1 MRENGKLMLASV
13 GVLALVVALAGT
25 VWLVVGG
32 ARAAADLR
40 RGSEAPRDLRRPA
53 LLTLAGAI
61 GAMVVLEA
69 ALLFDD
75 FSLAYV
81 AGNHARATPF
91 PFNVASAWSA
101 LEGSIVLWGLVL
113 AAFTWLVW
121 RDHSR
126 RRDPLSAA
134 ALAVMGL
141 VGVFF
146 FGLMLTVANP
156 FEVCVEASADRCLAS
171 SPIPWAAAQAPA
183 DGLGPNPLLQN
194 HILMAV
200 HPPLLYVG
208 YVGLT
213 TPFAYAIGALALSQ
227 PGPEWLRR
235 TRRWTMVAWSFLTLG
250 ILFGGWWAYEVL
262 SWGGYWAWDPVEN
275 ASLMPWLV
283 ATAFIHSSLVQ
294 QRRGMLQAWNFVLV
308 ISAFALTIL
317 GTFLT
322 RSGTIT
328 SVHSFTQSAIGPVL
342 LAFLV
347 AVLAGSFSLFA
358 TRSHLVSSAPRL
370 DSFASREGSFLAN
383 NLILTVFA
391 LVVLV
396 GTIYPLILEAFT
408 GTQVGVG
415 EPFYVSLTVP
425 LSFALLLLMGV
436 GPITPWRHASGALV
450 WRRIRGPLQ
459 AALLAGLATAVAIT
473 RIGWVVLA
481 VVASVFAIGV
491 IVRHLVD
498 TAGRRT
504 RATGRTLG
512 AEMRHVMAADQGFWA
527 GQLSHVGVALVA
539 LGLAFASNLATHQTV
554 DLQPGDSFSFAGY
567 QLTYQSPFQ
576 RTEPSKQVVGA
587 TIQVSRDGAPVTEL
601 APRANYFGNDPTGI
615 PSPAVMSRP
624 GGDLYLTLLNIDS
637 SGIRLQADT
646 SPLIWLLWVGG
657 LVAAAGGFWAVK
669 ARRTSRSPAPQR
681 EPVGD

>member
-1 MRENGKLMLASV
+1 MLATV
-13 GVLALVVALAGT
+13 GAAGIVVAF
-25 VWLVVGG
+25 GG
-32 ARAAADLR
+32 AAWLTVSGATAAAALR
-40 RGSEAPRDLRRPA
+40 RGHNGRDLRRPA
-53 LLTLAGAI
+53 LMVVI
-61 GAMVVLEA
+61 GAVVSMCVLQV
-69 ALLFDD
+69 ALIFDD

-81 AGNHARATPF
+81 ANNHARATPF
-91 PFNVASAWSA
+91 PFNVATAWAA

-121 RDHSR
+121 RDHR
-126 RRDPLSAA
+126 RSGDALSAG

-141 VGVFF
+141 VGLFF
-146 FGLMLTVANP
+146 FGLMLTVADP
-156 FEVCVEASADRCLAS
+156 FRVCVEATATRCLDS
-171 SPIPWAAAQAPA
+171 SPWPWAGIQAPN
-183 DGLGPNPLLQN
+183 DGPGPNPLLQN

-213 TPFAYAIGALALSQ
+213 VPFAYAISALALKL

-235 TRRWTMVAWSFLTLG
+235 TRRWTLVAWSFLTLG

-342 LAFLV
+342 LGFLV
-347 AVLAGSFSLFA
+347 VILAGSFALFA

-370 DSFASREGSFLAN
+370 DSFLSREGSFLAN

-396 GTIYPLILEAFT
+396 GTVYPLILEAFT

-415 EPFYVSLTVP
+415 GPFYNTLAVP
-425 LSFALLLLMGV
+425 LSFALLLTMGL
-436 GPITPWRHASGALV
+436 GPVTPWRYAAPGLV
-450 WRRIRGPLQ
+450 WSRIRGPLQ
-459 AALLAGLATAVAIT
+459 VSLGLGLATALIGT
-473 RIGWVVLA
+473 RNGWLVVS
-481 VVASVFAIGV
+481 VVAATFVIGV
-491 IVRHLVD
+491 ATRHLLA
-498 TAGRRT
+498 TAGRRS
-504 RATGRTLG
+504 RSSNRSTL
-512 AEMRHVMAADQGFWA
+512 AEIGHVVKAEPSFWA
-527 GQLSHVGVALVA
+527 GQLSHAGVALVA
-539 LGLAFASNLATHQTV
+539 LGLAFSANLSIHETV
-554 DLQPGDSFSFAGY
+554 DLEPGDTFTFDGFDI
-567 QLTYQSPFQ
+567 TYVSPFQ
-576 RTEPSKQVVGA
+576 RTATGRTVVGA
-587 TIQVSRDGAPVTEL
+587 NMTVARNGRVVTEL
-601 APRANYFGNDPTGI
+601 APSANYFGEGQQGI
-615 PSPAVMSRP
+615 TSPAMLSRP
-624 GGDLYLTLLNIDS
+624 DGDLYLTLLHIDS
-637 SGIRLQADT
+637 AGIRVQADS
-646 SPLIWLLWVGG
+646 SPMIWLLWVGG
-657 LVAAAGGFWAVK
+657 LVTAAGGFWSVQT
-669 ARRTSRSPAPQR
+669 RRTAGRVRDAELQHA
-681 EPVGD
+681 

>member
-1 MRENGKLMLASV
+1 MLAFI
-13 GVLALVVALAGT
+13 GLAALIAATGGSA
-25 VWLVVGG
+25 WLVVGG
-32 ARAAADLR
+32 ARNAAALR
-40 RGSEAPRDLRRPA
+40 RHDPTVGDLAPAAR
-53 LLTLAGAI
+53 LTLAGAVA
-61 GAMVVLEA
+61 AMGVLQV
-69 ALLFDD
+69 ALIFDD

-91 PFNVASAWSA
+91 PFNVASAWAA

-113 AAFTWLVW
+113 AIFTWLVW
-121 RDHSR
+121 RDHR
-126 RRDPLSAA
+126 RRPDALSAG

-141 VGVFF
+141 IGVFF

-156 FEVCVEASADRCLAS
+156 FEVCVEAVADRCLGS
-171 SPIPWAAAQAPA
+171 SPLPWAAIQAPA

-194 HILMAV
+194 HLLMAV
-200 HPPLLYVG
+200 HPPLLYIG
-208 YVGLT
+208 YVGLS
-213 TPFAYAIGALALSQ
+213 TPFAYAVSALALSL

-235 TRRWTMVAWSFLTLG
+235 TRRWTLVAWSFLTLG

-283 ATAFIHSSLVQ
+283 ATAFVHSSLVQ

-347 AVLAGSFSLFA
+347 LVLGGSFALFA

-370 DSFASREGSFLAN
+370 DSFASREGAFLAN
-383 NLILTVFA
+383 NLLLTVFA

-415 EPFYVSLTVP
+415 EPFFNSITVP
-425 LSFALLLLMGV
+425 LSFVLLLVMGL
-436 GPITPWRHASGALV
+436 GPVTPWRYASLHLV
-450 WRRIRGPLQ
+450 WTRIRGPLQ
-459 AALLAGLATAVAIT
+459 VALAAGLVTAVVST

-481 VVASVFAIGV
+481 VVAAVFVIGV

-498 TAGRRT
+498 TAARRR
-504 RATGRTLG
+504 RATGRGLG
-512 AEMRHVMAADQGFWA
+512 GEVRAVLRSDQGFWA

-539 LGLAFASNLATHQTV
+539 LGLAFAGNLATHVTV
-554 DLQPGDSFSFAGY
+554 DLEPGDTFSFAGY
-567 QLTYQSPFQ
+567 ELTYRSPFQ
-576 RTEPSKQVVGA
+576 RTEASRRVVGA
-587 TIQVSRDGAPVTEL
+587 TVVVTRDGTQVSEL
-601 APRANYFGNDPTGI
+601 QPRANYFGSDQSGI
-615 PSPAVMSRP
+615 TSPAVLSRP
-624 GGDLYLTLLNIDS
+624 GGDLYLTLLDIDPA
-637 SGIRLQADT
+637 GIRLQADT
-646 SPLIWLLWVGG
+646 TPLIWLVWLGG
-657 LVAAAGGFWAVK
+657 LVTAAGGFWSMTWRRLG
-669 ARRTSRSPAPQR
+669 ARRVEA
-681 EPVGD
+681 EAAVG

>member
-1 MRENGKLMLASV
+1 MLASV
-13 GVLALVVALAGT
+13 GLLALVVALAGAA
-25 VWLVVGG
+25 WLVIGGAVDAAQLHRTGSSDRDLRRAALMVVGG
-32 ARAAADLR
+32 AA
-40 RGSEAPRDLRRPA
+40 
-53 LLTLAGAI
+53 
-61 GAMVVLEA
+61 GAMVVLET
-69 ALLFDD
+69 ALVFDD

-81 AGNHARATPF
+81 ASNHARATPF
-91 PFNVASAWSA
+91 PFNVATAWAA

-113 AAFTWLVW
+113 ATFTWLVW
-121 RDHSR
+121 RDR
-126 RRDPLSAA
+126 RERRDALSAG

-156 FEVCVEASADRCLAS
+156 FEVCVEATANRCLAS
-171 SPIPWAAAQAPA
+171 SPWPWSRIMAPG
-183 DGLGPNPLLQN
+183 DGPGPNPLLQN

-213 TPFAYAIGALALSQ
+213 VPFAYAISALSLSL

-235 TRRWTMVAWSFLTLG
+235 TRRWTLVAWSFLTIG
-250 ILFGGWWAYEVL
+250 IVFGAWWAYEVL

-322 RSGTIT
+322 RSGTIQ

-347 AVLAGSFSLFA
+347 LVLGGSFALFA
-358 TRSHLVSSAPRL
+358 NRAHVVASAPRL
-370 DSFASREGSFLAN
+370 DSFASREGAFLAN
-383 NLILTVFA
+383 NLLLTVFA

-396 GTIYPLILEAFT
+396 GTVYPLILEAFT

-415 EPFYVSLTVP
+415 QPFYNSLAVP
-425 LSFALLLLMGV
+425 LSFALLLLMGI
-436 GPITPWRHASGALV
+436 GPVTPWRYASPRLV
-450 WRRIRGPLQ
+450 WTRIRGPLQ
-459 AALLAGLATAVAIT
+459 VALAAGLMTAWLSSRV
-473 RIGWVVLA
+473 GWVVLS
-481 VVASVFAIGV
+481 VVASTFVVGV
-491 IVRHLVD
+491 IVRHLFEI
-498 TAGRRT
+498 AARRT
-504 RATGRTLG
+504 RATGRPLPSEVRRVIG
-512 AEMRHVMAADQGFWA
+512 ADQSFWA

-539 LGLAFASNLATHQTV
+539 LGLAFSANLSTHATV
-554 DLQPGDSFSFAGY
+554 DLEPGESFEFAGY
-567 QLTYQSPFQ
+567 ELTYQSPFQ
-576 RTEPSKQVVGA
+576 RTEPSRRVVGA
-587 TIQVSRDGAPVTEL
+587 TVVVSRDGQPVTEL
-601 APRANYFGNDPTGI
+601 APSANYFGNDPTGI
-615 PSPAVMSRP
+615 TSPAVLTRP
-624 GGDLYLTLLNIDS
+624 GGDLYLTLLSIDS
-637 SGIRLQADT
+637 VGIRLQADT

-657 LVAAAGGFWAVK
+657 IVTAAGGFWSMS
-669 ARRTSRSPAPQR
+669 ARHRG
-681 EPVGD
+681 PVPVSMARAHGG

>member
-1 MRENGKLMLASV
+1 MLAFV
-13 GVLALVVALAGT
+13 GLAALMTALAGAA
-25 VWLVVGG
+25 WLTVGG
-32 ARAAADLR
+32 AMRALELR
-40 RGSEAPRDLRRPA
+40 RGAASPRDLRVPA
-53 LLTLAGAI
+53 ALTLGGAI
-61 GAMVVLEA
+61 SAMAVLEL
-69 ALLFDD
+69 ALIFDD

-91 PFNVASAWSA
+91 PYNVASAWSA

-113 AAFTWLVW
+113 ATFTWLAW
-121 RDHSR
+121 RDHR
-126 RRDPLSAA
+126 RRTDALSAG

-141 VGVFF
+141 VGIFF

-156 FEVCVEASADRCLAS
+156 FEVCVEATATRCLVAS
-171 SPIPWAAAQAPA
+171 PLPWSVIQVPA

-213 TPFAYAIGALALSQ
+213 TPFAYAISALALTQ

-235 TRRWTMVAWSFLTLG
+235 TRRWTLVAWSFLTLG

-275 ASLMPWLV
+275 ASLLPWLV
-283 ATAFIHSSLVQ
+283 ATAFVHSSLVQ
-294 QRRGMLQAWNFVLV
+294 QRRGMLQAWNFILV

-347 AVLAGSFSLFA
+347 LVMAGSFALFA
-358 TRSHLVSSAPRL
+358 TRSHLVASAPRL

-383 NLILTVFA
+383 NLLLTVFA

-396 GTIYPLILEAFT
+396 GTVYPLVLEAFT

-415 EPFYVSLTVP
+415 EPFYNRLTVP
-425 LSFALLLLMGV
+425 LAFALLLLMGL
-436 GPITPWRHASGALV
+436 GPVTPWRHASLRLV
-450 WRRIRGPLQ
+450 WSRIRGPLQ
-459 AALLAGLATAVAIT
+459 VALAAGIVTAVVST
-473 RIGWVVLA
+473 RIGWVVAA
-481 VVASVFAIGV
+481 VVASVFVIGV
-491 IVRHLVD
+491 IVRHLLD
-498 TAGRRT
+498 LAGRRT
-504 RATGRTLG
+504 RATGRGIIT
-512 AEMRHVMAADQGFWA
+512 ESRSVVMSDPPFWA

-539 LGLAFASNLATHQTV
+539 LGLAFAANLSTHQTV
-554 DLQPGDSFSFAGY
+554 DLEPGDSFAFAGY
-567 QLTYQSPFQ
+567 DLTYRSPFQ
-576 RTEPSKQVVGA
+576 RTEPSRRIVGA
-587 TIQVSRDGAPVTEL
+587 TIVVSRGGEVVTEL
-601 APRANYFGNDPTGI
+601 EPRSNYFGADPTGI

-624 GGDLYLTLLNIDS
+624 SGDLYLTLLRIDQV
-637 SGIRLQADT
+637 GIRLQADT
-646 SPLIWLLWVGG
+646 SPLIWLVWLGG
-657 LVAAAGGFWAVK
+657 LVTAAGGFWALQ
-669 ARRTSRSPAPQR
+669 ARRASPSRAAVAETTS
-681 EPVGD
+681 G

>member
-1 MRENGKLMLASV
+1 MLASV
-13 GVLALVVALAGT
+13 GLVALLTAFVGSA
-25 VWLVVGG
+25 WLVVGG
-32 ARAAADLR
+32 ARTAAVRRRGDEPTDDLR
-40 RGSEAPRDLRRPA
+40 LPA
-53 LLTLAGAI
+53 RLTLGGAI
-61 GAMVVLEA
+61 GAMAVLQA

-91 PFNVASAWSA
+91 PFNVASAWAA

-113 AAFTWLVW
+113 AVFTWLVW
-121 RDHSR
+121 RDHQR
-126 RRDPLSAA
+126 RPDGLSAG

-141 VGVFF
+141 TGVFF
-146 FGLMLTVANP
+146 FGLMLTFANP
-156 FEVCVEASADRCLAS
+156 FEVCIEAAADRCLAS
-171 SPIPWAAAQAPA
+171 SPFPWAGIQAPA

-200 HPPLLYVG
+200 HPPLLYIG
-208 YVGLT
+208 YVGLS
-213 TPFAYAIGALALSQ
+213 TPFAYAISALALSL

-235 TRRWTMVAWSFLTLG
+235 TRRWTLVAWSFLTLG

-347 AVLAGSFSLFA
+347 LVLAGSFALFA
-358 TRSHLVSSAPRL
+358 TRSHLVASAPRL
-370 DSFASREGSFLAN
+370 DSFASREGTFLAN
-383 NLILTVFA
+383 NLLLTVFA

-396 GTIYPLILEAFT
+396 GTIYPLVLEAFT

-415 EPFYVSLTVP
+415 EPFYNSITVP
-425 LSFALLLLMGV
+425 LSFVLLLLMGL
-436 GPITPWRHASGALV
+436 GPVTPWRYASGRLV
-450 WRRIRGPLQ
+450 WSRIRGPLQ
-459 AALLAGLATAVAIT
+459 LALAAGILTAVLST
-473 RIGWVVLA
+473 RIGWVVVA
-481 VVASVFAIGV
+481 VVAAVFVIGV
-491 IVRHLVD
+491 LMRHLFEM
-498 TAGRRT
+498 AARRS
-504 RATGRTLG
+504 RATGRGVG
-512 AEMRHVMAADQGFWA
+512 AEALAVIRSDQGFWA

-539 LGLAFASNLATHQTV
+539 LGLAFAGNLATHTTV
-554 DLQPGDSFSFAGY
+554 DLEPGDSFTFAGY
-567 QLTYQSPFQ
+567 EITYRSPFQ
-576 RTEPSKQVVGA
+576 RQEPSRRVVGA
-587 TIQVSRDGAPVTEL
+587 TVVVSREGEVVTEL
-601 APRANYFGNDPTGI
+601 EPRANYFGDDPSGI
-615 PSPAVMSRP
+615 TSPAVLSRP

-637 SGIRLQADT
+637 VGIRLQADT
-646 SPLIWLLWVGG
+646 TPLIWLVWLGG
-657 LVAAAGGFWAVK
+657 LVAAAGGFWSMTWRRLG
-669 ARRTSRSPAPQR
+669 ARREERTEAA
-681 EPVGD
+681 VG